1 MALDAACP
9 ACRIALDRR
18 IFLGAVCLYQGLGRM
33 RDATALFA
41 RANERDFAQAQA
53 LGVARLPYRVLD
65 EIWARHIGD
74 VATLDYVIK
83 LDTLEGRRARDIVLY
98 APPGGRIGNRFL
110 LDQVATRLRLV
121 ARADDLAAACEG
133 DRLWPERHALRLDG
147 YFPSGA

>member
-1 MALDAACP
+1 
-9 ACRIALDRR
+9 
-18 IFLGAVCLYQGLGRM
+18 M